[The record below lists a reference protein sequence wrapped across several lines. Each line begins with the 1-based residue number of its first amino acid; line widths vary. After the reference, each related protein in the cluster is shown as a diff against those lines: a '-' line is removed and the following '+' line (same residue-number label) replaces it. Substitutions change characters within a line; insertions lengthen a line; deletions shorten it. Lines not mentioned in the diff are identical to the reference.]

1 MDPHV
6 IFDCEKA
13 LPNRFVLV
21 LAAAART
28 RALNRGAEPRLA
40 LGDRNAGDLALQ
52 EIAAGAFSEEELAP
66 FLLPHRA
73 EARLLPAPST
83 ISELCGDGRSKAAA
97 APAASPTE
105 AVH

>member
-1 MDPHV
+1 MDPYV

-13 LPNRFVLV
+13 LPNRFMLV

-40 LGDRNAGDLALQ
+40 LPHRNASDLALQ
-52 EIAAGAFSEEELAP
+52 EIAAGAFSEDELAQ
-66 FLLPHRA
+66 FLLPQRA
-73 EARLLPAPST
+73 EARFLPAPST
-83 ISELCGDGRSKAAA
+83 TSKLCGDGRSKAAA
-97 APAASPTE
+97 ASAASPTE

>member
-6 IFDCEKA
+6 IFDCETA

-40 LGDRNAGDLALQ
+40 LPHRNASDLALQ
-52 EIAAGAFSEEELAP
+52 EIAAGAFKVNELAP
-66 FLLPHRA
+66 FLFPQRA

-83 ISELCGDGRSKAAA
+83 MSELCGDGRSKAAA